1 MAAFFHSDATDSAHI
16 ASTQTAVAGS
26 PYPADGDEPRPQKQK
41 AHSGERAFT
50 CIRVVPL
57 TGIELVTF
65 ALRMRC
71 STD

>member
-1 MAAFFHSDATDSAHI
+1 MAAFFHRGAAKSVHDADGRGRKP
-16 ASTQTAVAGS
+16 ASGN
-26 PYPADGDEPRPQKQK
+26 GDEPRPQKQK
-41 AHSGERAFT
+41 ARSGERAFT